1 MPALCTKR
9 LGCAPVDVDFE
20 ARRVGRA
27 SPRRLQFE
35 TAATWVARA
44 AAFDQMAVRLEQA
57 GRTAQARRAAA
68 QRDDAL
74 HEAYEHAALAD
85 ATGTAVSRVRPAFQ
99 AAVLGR
105 RAGRR

>member
-9 LGCAPVDVDFE
+9 LGCAPVDVDLE

-44 AAFDQMAVRLEQA
+44 AAFDRMAGRLERA
-57 GRTAQARRAAA
+57 GRTAQARQAAA
-68 QRDDAL
+68 QRDDA
-74 HEAYEHAALAD
+74 AAAAWSGSGEHGDSWASD
-85 ATGTAVSRVRPAFQ
+85 NPG
-99 AAVLGR
+99 
-105 RAGRR
+105 AGRAAGR